1 MRIHVRIALVV
12 AFAIFLG
19 RAPRLAADD
28 QVRRPAKRA
37 VLVGINDYTASSFP
51 APDTAPLPDRDWE
64 DLQGAV
70 TDVGILRDLL
80 ISRYGFEPT
89 NIITL
94 TDQQATG
101 AAILD
106 ALDRNLLRPSKK
118 DDIAFFYYSG
128 HGSQVANSL
137 SDEPDCMDESLV
149 PADSRVGG
157 ADIRDKELRRIF
169 NGILDRGAR
178 PTVVLDSCHSGSG
191 ARGFDAGLRPRS
203 VRPDL
208 HDVADGSDPGPR
220 PEDRGLLI
228 FAAAQDFDLAYET
241 RDPAG
246 NVHGAF
252 SWALENALRDSGPD
266 EPAIDIFLRAHAR
279 LRLDMPA
286 QEPTIGGNTDARLNP
301 FLGARGERPRARTPI
316 AVERVNSDGTYV
328 LQGGW
333 VNGITIGS
341 ELEANGVRIEVTA
354 LRGIARCDAR
364 AVVQRASL
372 RTSATLQSGTLL
384 EIVGWA
390 SPPGRPLRV
399 WTPVGP
405 QDTIS
410 FARELESEAGR
421 RKIHWV
427 ADPTETAAT
436 HLVRWRDGRWEVL
449 ARGQS
454 AEHPGGADP
463 ARILRGIPSG
473 SSLFLQLPGPANFVE
488 AIGLGQKGHQDGIET
503 TSDPRSADYIL
514 GGRFFNGQIEYAWL
528 RRALKT
534 AECGHVALP
543 LRSRWSAAGAADT
556 PLVLNDAIMRLR
568 RIFGWQNIESPGN
581 EALPYD
587 LAIRRADDG
596 SLVNDGV
603 LVGDSRYGLV
613 LRARSGRAGGEVQ
626 PRYVYVFVIDSR
638 GKSILLF
645 GAVENRVPIEDGET
659 QVAHLPSEIPLGEW
673 ASFSATPPYGVDT
686 YFLLTTDEAL
696 PDPWS
701 LEWDGVRSAG
711 GRGASSPLQ
720 QLLELGGTTRSP
732 LSTPPN
738 WSVEQLIFESV
749 PPQAARE
756 SGRPCH
762 EFESF
767 SRQRVSVR

>member
-1 MRIHVRIALVV
+1 MSMRIHVRVAWVA
-12 AFAIFLG
+12 AFAVFIA
-19 RAPRLAADD
+19 RAPLLAAND
-28 QVRRPAKRA
+28 QVRVPEKRA

-51 APDTAPLPDRDWE
+51 APDTAALPDRDWE

-80 ISRYGFEPT
+80 ISRYGFEPA

-118 DDIAFFYYSG
+118 DDVTFFYYSG

-137 SDEPDCMDESLV
+137 SDEPDCMDESIV
-149 PADSRVGG
+149 PADSRRG
-157 ADIRDKELRRIF
+157 ADDIRDKELRRIF
-169 NGILDRGAR
+169 NGILSQGAR
-178 PTVVLDSCHSGSG
+178 LTVVFDSCHSGSG
-191 ARGFDAGLRPRS
+191 ARGFDEGLRPRS

-208 HDVADGSDPGPR
+208 RDVADASDPGPR
-220 PEDRGLLI
+220 PENRGALI
-228 FAAAQDFDLAYET
+228 MAAAQDFDLAYET

-246 NVHGAF
+246 NIHGAF
-252 SWALENALRDSGPD
+252 SWALENALRDSGPG
-266 EPAIDIFLRAHAR
+266 EPAMDTFLRAHAR

-286 QEPTIGGNTDARLNP
+286 QEPMIAGNTEARLTP
-301 FLGARGERPRARTPI
+301 FLVARGERPRAKTLI
-316 AVERVNSDGTYV
+316 AIERVNPDGTYV

-364 AVVQRASL
+364 AVVQRAS
-372 RTSATLQSGTLL
+372 RGIPATLQSGTLL
-384 EIVGWA
+384 KIVGWA
-390 SPPGRPLRV
+390 APPGRPLHV
-399 WTPVGP
+399 WIPAGP

-410 FARELESEAGR
+410 FARALAREAER
-421 RKIHWV
+421 RKIHWI

-436 HLVRWRDGRWEVL
+436 HLVRWRDGGWEVL
-449 ARGQS
+449 AQGQR
-454 AEHPGGADP
+454 AEHPGGDP
-463 ARILRGIPSG
+463 ARILRAIPSG
-473 SSLFLQLPGPANFVE
+473 SSVFLQLPGPANLVE
-488 AIGLGQKGHQDGIET
+488 AIGLRQKGDQDGIEI

-514 GGRFFNGQIEYAWL
+514 GGRYFNGQIEYAWL
-528 RRALKT
+528 RRALT
-534 AECGHVALP
+534 PAERGLVALP
-543 LRSRWSAAGAADT
+543 LRSRWSAAGVADT

-568 RIFGWQNIESPGN
+568 RVFGWQNLESPGN
-581 EALPYD
+581 DALPYD
-587 LAIRRADDG
+587 LTIRRAADG
-596 SLVNDGV
+596 SLVKDGV
-603 LVGDSRYGLV
+603 LVGESKYGLV
-613 LRARSGRAGGEVQ
+613 LRARSGRAGGVVQ
-626 PRYVYVFVIDSR
+626 PRYVYVFIIDSL

-645 GAVENRVPIEDGET
+645 PPSGSVENRVPMEDEET

-701 LEWDGVRSAG
+701 LEWDGVRGVS
-711 GRGASSPLQ
+711 GRGGTSPLQ
-720 QLLELGGTTRSP
+720 QLLELGGTMRSP
-732 LSTPPN
+732 LRTPPN
-738 WSVEQLIFESV
+738 WSIEQLIFESV
-749 PPQAARE
+749 PPHAAQK
-756 SGRPCH
+756 SGRVLP
-762 EFESF
+762 
-767 SRQRVSVR
+767 

>member
-1 MRIHVRIALVV
+1 MRIHVRAAVCVAALVV
-12 AFAIFLG
+12 FIAC
-19 RAPRLAADD
+19 APRLAAND
-28 QVRRPAKRA
+28 QAGTPVKRA

-70 TDVGILRDLL
+70 TDVGILRELL
-80 ISRYGFEPT
+80 ISQYGFEPA

-106 ALDRNLLRPSKK
+106 ALEQHLLRPSKK

-128 HGSQVANSL
+128 HGSQVADSL
-137 SDEPDCMDESLV
+137 SDEPDCLDESLV
-149 PADSRVGG
+149 PADSRAGG

-169 NGILDRGAR
+169 NRILDRGVR
-178 PTVVLDSCHSGSG
+178 VTVVFDSCHSGSG
-191 ARGFDAGLRPRS
+191 VRGFDAGLRPRS

-208 HDVADGSDPGPR
+208 RDVADGLNAGPR
-220 PEDRGLLI
+220 PEDRGLLL

-241 RDPAG
+241 RDPDG

-252 SWALENALRDSGPD
+252 SWALENALKDAGPGT
-266 EPAIDIFLRAHAR
+266 EPAIDTFLRAHAR

-286 QEPTIGGNTDARLNP
+286 QEPMIAGNAQARLTP
-301 FLGARGERPRARTPI
+301 FLVARGERKRAKTPI
-316 AVERVNSDGTYV
+316 ALERVNPDGTYV

-341 ELEANGVRIEVTA
+341 ELEANGVRVEVTA

-364 AVVQRASL
+364 AVVQRASPG
-372 RTSATLQSGTLL
+372 TATTLQSGALL
-384 EIVGWA
+384 EIVRWA
-390 SPPGRPLRV
+390 APPGRPLHV
-399 WTPVGP
+399 WIPVGP

-410 FARELESEAGR
+410 FARELEREAGR
-421 RKIHWV
+421 RQIHWV

-436 HLVRWRDGRWEVL
+436 HLIRWRDGRWEVI

-454 AEHPGGADP
+454 AEQPDSAAP

-473 SSLFLQLPGPANFVE
+473 SSVFLQLPGPASLVE
-488 AIGLGQKGHQDGIET
+488 AIGLRQKGDEDGIEI

-528 RRALKT
+528 SRDLTPAKR
-534 AECGHVALP
+534 GSVALP
-543 LRSRWSAAGAADT
+543 LRSHWSAAGAADT

-568 RIFGWQNIESPGN
+568 RIFGWQHLESLDN
-581 EALPYD
+581 DSLPVD
-587 LAIRRADDG
+587 LAIRRAVDG
-596 SLVNDGV
+596 SLVKDGV
-603 LVGDSRYGLV
+603 LVGESSYGLV
-613 LRARSGRAGGEVQ
+613 LRARSGRVGAEVQ
-626 PRYVYVFVIDSR
+626 PRYVYVFLIDSL

-645 GAVENRVPIEDGET
+645 PLSGSVENRVPMEDEGT
-659 QVAHLPSEIPLGEW
+659 QVAHLPSEIPLGEQP
-673 ASFSATPPYGVDT
+673 SFSATAPYGIDT

-711 GRGASSPLQ
+711 RGGGTSPLQ

-732 LSTPPN
+732 LLTPPN
-738 WSVEQLIFESV
+738 WSIEQLVFESV
-749 PPQAARE
+749 PPQAAPR
-756 SGRPCH
+756 SGRVLP
-762 EFESF
+762 
-767 SRQRVSVR
+767 

>member
-1 MRIHVRIALVV
+1 MPMRIHVRVAWVA
-12 AFAIFLG
+12 AFAVFIAH
-19 RAPRLAADD
+19 APRLAAND
-28 QVRRPAKRA
+28 QAGTPAKRA

-70 TDVGILRDLL
+70 TDVGILRELL
-80 ISRYGFEPT
+80 ISRYGFEPA

-94 TDQQATG
+94 TDQEATG

-106 ALDRNLLRPSKK
+106 ALEQNLLRPSKK

-137 SDEPDCMDESLV
+137 SDEQDCLDESLV
-149 PADSRVGG
+149 PADSRAGG
-157 ADIRDKELRRIF
+157 PDIRDKELRRIF

-178 PTVVLDSCHSGSG
+178 ITVIFDSCHGGSG
-191 ARGFDAGLRPRS
+191 ARGFDGGLRPRS

-208 HDVADGSDPGPR
+208 RDVADGSNPGPR
-220 PEDRGLLI
+220 PDDRGLLL

-241 RDPAG
+241 RDPDD

-252 SWALENALRDSGPD
+252 SWALENALRDSGLD
-266 EPAIDIFLRAHAR
+266 DPAIDIFLRAHAR

-286 QEPTIGGNTDARLNP
+286 QEPMIAGNTEARLTA
-301 FLGARGERPRARTPI
+301 FLGARGERPRAKTPI
-316 AVERVNSDGTYV
+316 AVERVNPDGTYV

-341 ELEANGVRIEVTA
+341 DLEANGVRVEVTA

-364 AVVQRASL
+364 AVVQRASPG
-372 RTSATLQSGTLL
+372 TTATLQSGTLL

-390 SPPGRPLRV
+390 APPGRLLHV
-399 WTPVGP
+399 WIPAGP

-410 FARELESEAGR
+410 FARELEREAGR
-421 RKIHWV
+421 RQIHWI
-427 ADPTETAAT
+427 ADPTETEAT
-436 HLVRWRDGRWEVL
+436 HLVRWRDGQWEVL
-449 ARGQS
+449 ARGQNV
-454 AEHPGGADP
+454 EHQDGHDP
-463 ARILRGIPSG
+463 ARILRGVPSG
-473 SSLFLQLPGPANFVE
+473 SSVFLQLPGPASLVE
-488 AIGLGQKGHQDGIET
+488 AIGLKGDQDGIEV

-514 GGRFFNGQIEYAWL
+514 GGRFFNGQIEYAWF
-528 RRALKT
+528 RRALT
-534 AECGHVALP
+534 PAERGSSALP

-568 RIFGWQNIESPGN
+568 RIFGWQHLESPDN
-581 EALPYD
+581 DSLPVD
-587 LAIRRADDG
+587 LAIRRAADG
-596 SLVNDGV
+596 SLVRDGV
-603 LVGDSRYGLV
+603 LVGESKYGLV
-613 LRARSGRAGGEVQ
+613 LRARSGRAGGVVQ

-645 GAVENRVPIEDGET
+645 PISGSVENRVPMEDEGT
-659 QVAHLPSEIPLGEW
+659 QVVHLPSEIPLGEW
-673 ASFSATPPYGVDT
+673 PSFTATCPYGVDT

-701 LEWDGVRSAG
+701 LEWDGVRGIS
-711 GRGASSPLQ
+711 GRGGTSPLQ
-720 QLLELGGTTRSP
+720 QLLELGGTTRAP
-732 LSTPPN
+732 LRTPPN
-738 WSVEQLIFESV
+738 WSIERLVFESV
-749 PPQAARE
+749 PPQAAPK
-756 SGRPCH
+756 SGRAP
-762 EFESF
+762 
-767 SRQRVSVR
+767 